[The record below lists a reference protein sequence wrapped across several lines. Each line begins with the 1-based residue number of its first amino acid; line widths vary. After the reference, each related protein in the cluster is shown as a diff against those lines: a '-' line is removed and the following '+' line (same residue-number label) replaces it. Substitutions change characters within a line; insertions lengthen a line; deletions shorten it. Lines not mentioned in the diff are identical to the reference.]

1 MFRIAHLLFLPN
13 TCCIHLFQT
22 ERKGDLMQ
30 CKFLIE
36 SPNRNSICS
45 LLILALCYVCAYLH
59 CWMSDTHFHVSLF
72 TCFESTLFHF
82 QSSSTAAQSR
92 GSESLAGNRFP
103 RKMCQ
108 TTGEWASPLP
118 QSFCCW
124 TPKMEPRNCIP
135 YSQVMLRQLLG
146 PCFLNRCSREAKC
159 FYRKCHFLLP
169 YF

>member
-22 ERKGDLMQ
+22 ERKGDVMQ
-30 CKFLIE
+30 CQFLIE

-45 LLILALCYVCAYLH
+45 LHILALCYVCAYLH
-59 CWMSDTHFHVSLF
+59 CLMSDTHFHVSLF
-72 TCFESTLFHF
+72 TCLESTLVHF

-103 RKMCQ
+103 WKMCQ

-146 PCFLNRCSREAKC
+146 PCFLNR
-159 FYRKCHFLLP
+159 
-169 YF
+169 